1 MTGGNWLTE
10 AERLMLQAQL
20 ADLTTEH
27 RDLDAAIRAM
37 ETQPMHDQLQVRRM
51 KKRKL
56 VLKDQIGY
64 IERQLDPDE
73 LA

>member
-27 RDLDAAIRAM
+27 RDLDTAIRAM
-37 ETQPMHDQLQVRRM
+37 EAQPMHDQLQVRRM